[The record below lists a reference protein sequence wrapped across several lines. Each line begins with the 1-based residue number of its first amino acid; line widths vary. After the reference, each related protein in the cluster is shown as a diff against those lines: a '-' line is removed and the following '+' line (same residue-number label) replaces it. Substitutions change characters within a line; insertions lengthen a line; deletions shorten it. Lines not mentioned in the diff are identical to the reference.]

1 MSSSDQKLEQLS
13 QDETEEAVMAALPM
27 LDTAQLETLYGLI
40 GLELKPVVEG
50 NKRALLKGLR
60 RHLDEIDDVGSAEWQ
75 HYVQILNHLNTK
87 EGKKKVVGAV
97 AKEEGSGGSNDATS
111 VVEATDDR
119 KTMSSSSNNERSSST
134 NNMNSFV
141 RFRDYKFNGTI
152 GGEKGLS
159 FMSIQF
165 EIQNARSLKY
175 KEEEIRAAVIRAIAP
190 GHELREYFELN
201 TDETLDD
208 MIETFHSTF
217 VEHDSDQS
225 LTLFKKEA
233 QKPNEPPS
241 KFVTRVAAWRRK
253 LKKLSIEEGDE
264 IPDRTLMKAF
274 HHVLSTGI
282 RDEYL
287 RAELRE
293 QFRLKPSMTD
303 NDILRA
309 IAEIMK
315 VKKEREEKLSLDDT
329 KDNVVQVG
337 AVDTQKKSEK
347 KEKMNPFALIEE
359 MKSSHQRQMDQMR
372 QDVTVQLARIEKTL
386 SSGSGLNGNAPSFQ
400 PTSQHTPSAFPSTS
414 QHTAPVFPTTSQY
427 TAPSSFQPTSAS
439 QATTPAP
446 FTYQHF
452 KTSYIGFP
460 EHVIQQHWNNF
471 LQNHF
476 PQVHYQQPAFNN
488 QPNSAA
494 PYPQSA
500 YQQMLP
506 QNVGSNNRK
515 RGSKCN
521 NCHAANIPHC
531 KHCLKC
537 LKEGHKI
544 SACQEKCQNCVANN
558 TAKCKHCLKCLLEG
572 HLLSACPEN

>member
-1 MSSSDQKLEQLS
+1 MSGSDQKLEQLS
-13 QDETEEAVMAALPM
+13 QDETEEAVMAALPK
-27 LDTAQLETLYGLI
+27 LDTAQLETLYGLV
-40 GLELKPVVEG
+40 GLELKSEVQG

-60 RHLDEIDDVGSAEWQ
+60 RHLDEIEDVESTEWQ
-75 HYVQILNHLNTK
+75 HYVQILDHLNTK
-87 EGKKKVVGAV
+87 EGKKKVAKDV
-97 AKEEGSGGSNDATS
+97 KEEGRGGSSNGTS
-111 VVEATDDR
+111 GVEASPTMPASDNR
-119 KTMSSSSNNERSSST
+119 KTRSSSGSNERSST
-134 NNMNSFV
+134 NNTNSFV
-141 RFRDYKFNGTI
+141 RIRDYKFNGTI

-165 EIQNARSLKY
+165 EIQNARSLNY
-175 KEEEIRAAVIRAIAP
+175 KDEEIRAAVIHAIAP

-201 TDETLDD
+201 TEETLDD
-208 MIETFHSTF
+208 MIETFRSTF

-264 IPDRTLMKAF
+264 ISDRKLMKAF

-315 VKKEREEKLSLDDT
+315 VKKEREEKLCLDET
-329 KDNVVQVG
+329 KDVVQVG
-337 AVDTQKKSEK
+337 AVGAQKKNEK
-347 KEKMNPFALIEE
+347 KEKLNPFVLIEE

-386 SSGSGLNGNAPSFQ
+386 AGGNSLNGNAPSFQ
-400 PTSQHTPSAFPSTS
+400 PTSQHTSAFPSTS
-414 QHTAPVFPTTSQY
+414 QHTAS
-427 TAPSSFQPTSAS
+427 SSFQPTSAA
-439 QATTPAP
+439 QTTTPAP

-476 PQVHYQQPAFNN
+476 PQVPYQQPAFNS
-488 QPNSAA
+488 QTNSAA

-500 YQQMLP
+500 YWQTLP
-506 QNVGSNNRK
+506 QNYGGNNRK
-515 RGSKCN
+515 RGTKCD
-521 NCHAANIPHC
+521 NCRAANVPHC

-544 SACQEKCQNCVANN
+544 NDCQEKCQNCVANK